1 MTLSIFNY
9 LTLQTLGNFFTYKQ
23 VASFLF
29 AAIFFVQ
36 TFSNGFIIG
45 DYYSNLATYKQ
56 NCINKARPKL
66 LCNGKCQMM
75 KKLQEAEKKEQESN
89 NSSGGNKNEN
99 ISSKSF
105 YPNIVAPQLMIIL
118 SSCKLFQAAQGK
130 VIKHTVDIFHPPHF
144 NNC

>member
-1 MTLSIFNY
+1 LHFNI
-9 LTLQTLGNFFTYKQ
+9 TYKQ
-23 VASFLF
+23 IGSFLF
-29 AAIFFVQ
+29 LTIFFVQ

-45 DYYSNLATYKQ
+45 DYYANTASYQQ

-75 KKLQEAEKKEQESN
+75 KKLQETEKKEQESN
-89 NSSGGNKNEN
+89 NSNGGNKNEN

-105 YPNIVAPQLMIIL
+105 YPNLFNPQLIFII
-118 SSCKLFQAAQGK
+118 STEKISPASQGN
-130 VIKHTVDIFHPPHF
+130 VIKCALDIFHPPQL